1 MRSSAAPGASL
12 AVRSP
17 VEQYVRTGRRAER
30 RERRDCARPAPP
42 AGSSR
47 PGVAEVALVSLNA
60 VRKSFGSRVVLDGL
74 DFAVEPRA
82 RVGVVGA
89 NGSGK
94 STMLKLIA
102 GLEEPDAGTSVRRR
116 GIVVSFLPQH
126 PLGRRANAA
135 RDRARGPPRPR
146 RAGSRPSPC
155 RRAAGRARPCG
166 RPRQD
171 DARPPPPGGA
181 RRTWWRQPAAR
192 ASTAERAPPCST
204 SGSRRT
210 TSRCRRARSP
220 AVQRKLIAPQ
230 PASRRI
236 RTCSCS
242 TNPRP
247 TSTRSAAR
255 SSSACCRF
263 DGAAVAVSH
272 DRYLLDETVSQI
284 AELHRGRIRTWP
296 GNYSAYT
303 LARELELQRQ
313 QQQFVTQQKEI
324 ERPEAAVRR
333 FKDWAHR
340 VVDERHIKQARNK
353 QRQIDRMEKV
363 DRPVLERRKIGLRL
377 HPHERGG
384 QRVFELRHLG
394 MQFGDDVV
402 LHDVELTVV
411 HGERVGFVGANG
423 AGKSV
428 LLKTVVGELEPSEA
442 RSGSAPR
449 SGSATRPGQ
458 ETLDPESSP
467 LETVRL
473 AHRCAE
479 GEAVSLL
486 MKFLF
491 PYEQVRRPNKL
502 LSGGERTRLQL
513 LLLMLQR
520 PNLLVLD
527 EPTTISTS
535 IRSRFLKRR
544 WRSSRNR
551 LRDLRTTA
559 TRPDRRPDRRGR
571 RRRRPLVR
579 GRLDGLVER
588 SRTRPPTLPS
598 NSLLLGRNVR

>member
-1 MRSSAAPGASL
+1 M
-12 AVRSP
+12 
-17 VEQYVRTGRRAER
+17 
-30 RERRDCARPAPP
+30 
-42 AGSSR
+42 
-47 PGVAEVALVSLNA
+47 ALVSLNA

-74 DFAVEPRA
+74 DFAVEPHA

-94 STMLKLIA
+94 STMLKLLA

-126 PLGRRANAA
+126 PLGDERTPLETVRAA
-135 RDRARGPPRPR
+135 RPDLDDLDRDLHRVAEQLASPDLAVDLDRMARVLRRQEELVERWEAAGGP
-146 RAGSRPSPC
+146 SID
-155 RRAAGRARPCG
+155 GRARATLLDLG
-166 RPRQD
+166 VEED
-171 DARPPPPGGA
+171 DLMLPTSALSGG
-181 RRTWWRQPAAR
+181 
-192 ASTAERAPPCST
+192 
-204 SGSRRT
+204 
-210 TSRCRRARSP
+210 
-220 AVQRKLIAPQ
+220 QRKLIALAACLAQDPDVLLLDE
-230 PASRRI
+230 PEAHLDAVG
-236 RTCSCS
+236 
-242 TNPRP
+242 
-247 TSTRSAAR
+247 RSLVERLLAG
-255 SSSACCRF
+255 F

-303 LARELELQRQ
+303 LSRELELQRR

-324 ERPEAAVRR
+324 ERLEAAVRR

-363 DRPVLERRKIGLRL
+363 ERPVLERRKIGLRL

-402 LHDVELTVV
+402 LRDVELTVV

-428 LLKTVVGELEPSEA
+428 LLKTVVGELEPSQGEVWVGPSIRIGYLA
-442 RSGSAPR
+442 QD
-449 SGSATRPGQ
+449 Q

-527 EPTTISTS
+527 EPTNHLDIDSVEVLEAALEEFQGTVCVISHDRYFLDRIVDRIVEVGDGEARS
-535 IRSRFLKRR
+535 YEGGWSDWFERSR
-544 WRSSRNR
+544 S
-551 LRDLRTTA
+551 
-559 TRPDRRPDRRGR
+559 GR
-571 RRRRPLVR
+571 RRCLVT
-579 GRLDGLVER
+579 VCY
-588 SRTRPPTLPS
+588 
-598 NSLLLGRNVR
+598 